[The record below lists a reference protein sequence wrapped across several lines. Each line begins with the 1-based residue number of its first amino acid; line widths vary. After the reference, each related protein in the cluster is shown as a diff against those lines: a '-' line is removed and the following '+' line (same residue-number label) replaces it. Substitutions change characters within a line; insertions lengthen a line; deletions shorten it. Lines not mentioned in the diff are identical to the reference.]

1 MVDEFVF
8 RYLQLHWQA
17 IGSSESEGNSGTS
30 SHDFRCT
37 VRARKC
43 GDRFD
48 QTVEGL
54 FRLVSRR
61 TGLDFHTAKVD
72 SWGWW

>member
-1 MVDEFVF
+1 MVNESVF

-30 SHDFRCT
+30 SHDIQCE

-43 GDRFD
+43 GERFD
-48 QTVEGL
+48 PTVEGL
-54 FRLVSRR
+54 FRLVS
-61 TGLDFHTAKVD
+61 
-72 SWGWW
+72 W